1 MRVIIV
7 WVVIADGVE
16 ASATQPHSVVLILP
30 FSPGWMT
37 TPAFDAIALCE
48 FIEL

>member
-16 ASATQPHSVVLILP
+16 ASTTQPQSVVLILP
-30 FSPGWMT
+30 FFPAWMT
-37 TPAFDAIALCE
+37 THAFDAIALCG